1 MSMSRKSGDRFCDND
16 MRQNKMNTVQAP
28 VLIIGSGL
36 AGLMTALTLA
46 PQPVLLVTAGSL
58 GLSGSST
65 LAQGGIAA
73 SVGIDD
79 SAALH
84 LADTIA
90 AGDGLCDVGV
100 ATEIIEAGAK
110 VVAALEAHGVHF
122 DRKADGSFSLGLE
135 AAHSRHRI
143 VHVDGDA
150 TGAGIMRALTAK
162 VLATPSITVMENTR
176 ALRLMRQDGRVVGAC
191 LESVG
196 PVPARAV
203 VLATGGIGGLYN
215 ATTTPLGNLGQ
226 GAALAGRA
234 GAVLADMEFVQ
245 FHPTALAVSAPRL
258 PLVSEA
264 VRGEGAKL
272 VNNRGEQFMAD
283 IPGRELAA
291 RDVVA
296 RAIGSEIVRGRKVYL
311 DARMALGARFATRF
325 PGIDAL
331 CKQHGIDPS
340 NDLIPVRP
348 ATHYHMGGVKTDADG
363 RSSLPCLW
371 AVGEAAC
378 TGLHGANRLASNSLL
393 EAAAMGLRAARAL
406 MEDKVIGVRYS
417 APFSLPESTNPE
429 LVRRVVSSHLG
440 LLRDEEGLRSAI
452 TTLLPLAETGDAA
465 AVALV
470 AAVAAFE
477 RRESRGSHARTDHP
491 HKDAVAKRRFYTFET
506 AFALARE
513 IIELN
518 RISRIAS

>member
-1 MSMSRKSGDRFCDND
+1 MINAR
-16 MRQNKMNTVQAP
+16 TAP
-28 VLIIGSGL
+28 VLIVGSGL
-36 AGLMTALTLA
+36 AGLMTALTLS

-73 SVGIDD
+73 GIGADD

-90 AGDGLCDVGV
+90 AGDGLCDAAV
-100 ATEIIEAGAK
+100 AAEIIAAGAD
-110 VVAALEAHGVHF
+110 VIAALEAHGVRF
-122 DRKADGSFSLGLE
+122 DRKADGSLSLGLE

-150 TGAGIMRALTAK
+150 TGAGIMRALIAK
-162 VLATPSITVMENTR
+162 IRATPSITVMENTR
-176 ALRLMRQDGRVVGAC
+176 ALRLIKQDGRVVGAC
-191 LESVG
+191 LENVG
-196 PVPARAV
+196 PVAARGV
-203 VLATGGIGGLYN
+203 VLATGGIGGLYK

-264 VRGEGAKL
+264 VRGEGAEL
-272 VNNRGEQFMAD
+272 INDRGERFMAD
-283 IPGRELAA
+283 IPGRELAP

-296 RAIGSEIVRGRKVYL
+296 RAIGSEIGQGRKVFL
-311 DARMALGARFATRF
+311 DARAALGTGFATRF

-331 CKQHGIDPS
+331 CRQHGIDPS
-340 NDLIPVRP
+340 RDPIPVRP

-363 RSSLPCLW
+363 RSTIPGLW

-378 TGLHGANRLASNSLL
+378 NGLHGANRLASNSLL
-393 EAAAMGLRAARAL
+393 EAAAMGLRAAHAL
-406 MEDKVIGVRYS
+406 VDDEVIGARQI
-417 APFSLPESTNPE
+417 APVSLPGDTDPE
-429 LVRRVVSSHLG
+429 PVRRVVSSHLG
-440 LLRDEEGLRSAI
+440 LLRDEEGLRVAV
-452 TTLLPLAETGDAA
+452 TTLLPLAESDDAA

-470 AAVAAFE
+470 AAVAAYE
-477 RRESRGSHARTDHP
+477 RCESRGSHARIDHP
-491 HKDAVAKRRFYTFET
+491 QKDAIARRRFHTFET
-506 AFALARE
+506 AFAQARE
-513 IIELN
+513 INDPN

>member
-1 MSMSRKSGDRFCDND
+1 
-16 MRQNKMNTVQAP
+16 MNTSQILV
-28 VLIIGSGL
+28 IGSGL
-36 AGLMTALTLA
+36 AGLMTALTLS

-58 GLSGSST
+58 GLSGSSA

-73 SVGIDD
+73 SVGVND

-84 LADTIA
+84 LADTLA
-90 AGDGLCDVGV
+90 AGDGLCDTAV
-100 ATEIIEAGAK
+100 AEEIIGAGAQ
-110 VVAALEAHGVHF
+110 VVAALEAFGVHF

-162 VLATPSITVMENTR
+162 ALATPSITVMENTR
-176 ALRLMRQDGRVVGAC
+176 AFRLIRQDGRIVGAH
-191 LESVG
+191 LENVG
-196 PVPARAV
+196 PVAARTV
-203 VLATGGIGGLYN
+203 VLATGGIGGLYKT
-215 ATTTPLGNLGQ
+215 TTTPLGNLGQ

-264 VRGEGAKL
+264 VRGEGSIL
-272 VNNRGEQFMAD
+272 VNDRGEQFMAD
-283 IPGRELAA
+283 IPGRELAP

-296 RAIGSEIVRGRKVYL
+296 RAIGSEIAQGRRVFL
-311 DARMALGARFATRF
+311 DARAALGARFATRF
-325 PGIDAL
+325 PGIDGL
-331 CKQHGIDPS
+331 CKLHGIDPS
-340 NDLIPVRP
+340 SDLIPIKP
-348 ATHYHMGGVKTDADG
+348 ATHYHMGGIRTDADG
-363 RSSLPCLW
+363 RSSLPGLW

-393 EAAAMGLRAARAL
+393 EAAAMSLRAARAL
-406 MEDKVIGVRYS
+406 MEEELIDVRHTLRV
-417 APFSLPESTNPE
+417 SLPHHTDPE
-429 LVRRVVSSHLG
+429 PVRRVVSSHLG

-452 TTLLPLAETGDAA
+452 STLLPFAETDDAA

-477 RRESRGSHARTDHP
+477 RRESRGGHTRTDYLQTD
-491 HKDAVAKRRFYTFET
+491 KLAKRRFYTFET
-506 AFALARE
+506 AFALARG
-513 IIELN
+513 ITAPGYLSQSFFQ
-518 RISRIAS
+518 RVSRTA

>member
-1 MSMSRKSGDRFCDND
+1 
-16 MRQNKMNTVQAP
+16 
-28 VLIIGSGL
+28 
-36 AGLMTALTLA
+36 MTALTLS

-73 SVGIDD
+73 SVGADD

-90 AGDGLCDVGV
+90 AGDGLCDRGV
-100 ATEIIEAGAK
+100 AAEIIAAGAD
-110 VVAALEAHGVHF
+110 VVAALQSHGVHF
-122 DRKADGSFSLGLE
+122 DRKVDGSFSLGLE

-176 ALRLMRQDGRVVGAC
+176 ALRLIRQDGRVVGAC
-191 LESVG
+191 LENVG
-196 PVPARAV
+196 PVAATAV

-258 PLVSEA
+258 PLISEA
-264 VRGEGAKL
+264 VRGEGAQL
-272 VNNRGEQFMAD
+272 VNDRGERFMAD
-283 IPGRELAA
+283 VPGRELAP

-296 RAIGSEIVRGRKVYL
+296 RAIGSEIAQGRKVYL
-311 DARMALGARFATRF
+311 DARAAPGARFATRF

-340 NDLIPVRP
+340 RDLIPVRP
-348 ATHYHMGGVKTDADG
+348 ATHYHMGGIRTDADG
-363 RSSLPCLW
+363 RSSLPGLW

-406 MEDKVIGVRYS
+406 GC
-417 APFSLPESTNPE
+417 
-429 LVRRVVSSHLG
+429 
-440 LLRDEEGLRSAI
+440 EE
-452 TTLLPLAETGDAA
+452 
-465 AVALV
+465 AVAEFRSRTGTAHCFQPSWP
-470 AAVAAFE
+470 AA
-477 RRESRGSHARTDHP
+477 
-491 HKDAVAKRRFYTFET
+491 
-506 AFALARE
+506 
-513 IIELN
+513 
-518 RISRIAS
+518 

>member
-1 MSMSRKSGDRFCDND
+1 MSM
-16 MRQNKMNTVQAP
+16 TETP
-28 VLIIGSGL
+28 VLVIGSGL
-36 AGLMTALTLA
+36 AGLMTALTLS

-73 SVGIDD
+73 SIGADD
-79 SAALH
+79 SVALH

-90 AGDGLCDVGV
+90 AGDGLCDRSV
-100 ATEIIEAGAK
+100 AAEITAAGSD

-122 DRKADGSFSLGLE
+122 DRKADGTFSLGLE

-176 ALRLMRQDGRVVGAC
+176 ALRLMRQDGRVVGTC
-191 LESVG
+191 LENVG
-196 PVPARAV
+196 PVAATAV

-245 FHPTALAVSAPRL
+245 FHPTALGVSAPRL
-258 PLVSEA
+258 PLISEA
-264 VRGEGAKL
+264 VRGEGAQL
-272 VNNRGEQFMAD
+272 VNDRGERFMAD
-283 IPGRELAA
+283 VPGRELAP

-296 RAIGSEIVRGRKVYL
+296 RAIGSEIAQGRKVYL
-311 DARMALGARFATRF
+311 DARTALGARFATRF
-325 PGIDAL
+325 PGIDGL

-340 NDLIPVRP
+340 GDLIPVRP
-348 ATHYHMGGVKTDADG
+348 ATHYHMGGIRTDADG
-363 RSSLPCLW
+363 RSSLPGLW

-406 MEDKVIGVRYS
+406 GCEEAVAVRH
-417 APFSLPESTNPE
+417 PVPVSLPQSADPE
-429 LVRRVVSSHLG
+429 PVRHVVSSHLG

-452 TTLLPLAETGDAA
+452 TTLLPIAETDDAA

-477 RRESRGSHARTDHP
+477 RRESRGSHARTDYPQKH
-491 HKDAVAKRRFYTFET
+491 AEAKRRFHTFET
-506 AFALARE
+506 AFALARDIAAPE
-513 IIELN
+513 RLLQ
-518 RISRIAS
+518 RIPRTA

>member
-1 MSMSRKSGDRFCDND
+1 MITAR
-16 MRQNKMNTVQAP
+16 TAP
-28 VLIIGSGL
+28 VLVIGSGL
-36 AGLMTALTLA
+36 AGLMTALTLS

-73 SVGIDD
+73 SVGADD

-90 AGDGLCDVGV
+90 AGDGLCDAGV
-100 ATEIIEAGAK
+100 AAEIIAAGVK
-110 VVAALEAHGVHF
+110 VVAALEAHGVRF

-150 TGAGIMRALTAK
+150 TGAGIMHALTAK

-176 ALRLMRQDGRVVGAC
+176 ALRLIRQDGRIVGAC
-191 LESVG
+191 LENVG
-196 PVPARAV
+196 PVAARAV
-203 VLATGGIGGLYN
+203 VLATGGIGGLYY
-215 ATTTPLGNLGQ
+215 ATTTPLGNVGQ
-226 GAALAGRA
+226 GAILGAALAGRA

-245 FHPTALAVSAPRL
+245 FHPTALDVSAPRL
-258 PLVSEA
+258 PLISEA
-264 VRGEGAKL
+264 VRGEGAQL
-272 VNNRGEQFMAD
+272 VNDRGERFMAD
-283 IPGRELAA
+283 IPGRELAP

-296 RAIGSEIVRGRKVYL
+296 RAIDRQLAQGRKVYL
-311 DARMALGARFATRF
+311 DARAALGARFATRF
-325 PGIDAL
+325 PGVDAL

-340 NDLIPVRP
+340 RDLIPVRP
-348 ATHYHMGGVKTDADG
+348 ATHYHMGGIKTDADG
-363 RSSLPCLW
+363 RSSLPGLW

-393 EAAAMGLRAARAL
+393 EAAVMGLRAARAL
-406 MEDKVIGVRYS
+406 CDEDGVAVRHPVPVCLS
-417 APFSLPESTNPE
+417 QCADPEP
-429 LVRRVVSSHLG
+429 VRRVVSSHLG

-452 TTLLPLAETGDAA
+452 TTLLPFVEADDAA

-477 RRESRGSHARTDHP
+477 RCESRGSHARTDHP
-491 HKDAVAKRRFYTFET
+491 AKSGASARSFFTFPA

-513 IIELN
+513 IAAPHPVT
-518 RISRIAS
+518 RTA

>member
-1 MSMSRKSGDRFCDND
+1 
-16 MRQNKMNTVQAP
+16 MNTAP

-36 AGLMTALTLA
+36 AGLMTALTLS

-73 SVGIDD
+73 SLGADD
-79 SAALH
+79 STALH

-90 AGDGLCDVGV
+90 AGDGLCDAAV
-100 ATEIIEAGAK
+100 AAEIIAAGAEI
-110 VVAALEAHGVHF
+110 VAALEAHGVRF

-143 VHVDGDA
+143 VHVGGDA

-162 VLATPSITVMENTR
+162 VLATPSITVLENTR
-176 ALRLMRQDGRVVGAC
+176 ALRLIKHDGRVVGAC
-191 LESVG
+191 LENLG
-196 PVPARAV
+196 PVAATAV
-203 VLATGGIGGLYN
+203 VLATGGIGGLYE

-234 GAVLADMEFVQ
+234 GAVLANMEFVQ

-272 VNNRGEQFMAD
+272 VNDRGEQFMAD
-283 IPGRELAA
+283 IPGRELAP

-296 RAIGSEIVRGRKVYL
+296 RAIGNEIAQGRNVYL
-311 DARMALGARFATRF
+311 DARAALGARFATRF

-331 CKQHGIDPS
+331 CKQHGVDPS
-340 NDLIPVRP
+340 RDLIPVRP
-348 ATHYHMGGVKTDADG
+348 ATHYHMGGIRTDADG
-363 RSSLPCLW
+363 RSSLPGLW

-393 EAAAMGLRAARAL
+393 EAAAMGLRTARAVVD
-406 MEDKVIGVRYS
+406 EEVIDARHPV
-417 APFSLPESTNPE
+417 PISLPQSADPE
-429 LVRRVVSSHLG
+429 PVRRIVSSHLG
-440 LLRDEEGLRSAI
+440 LLRDEEGLRFAV

-465 AVALV
+465 AVAL
-470 AAVAAFE
+470 AIAVAAFE
-477 RRESRGSHARTDHP
+477 RCESRGGHTRTDHP
-491 HKDAVAKRRFYTFET
+491 HKDAVAKSCFHTFKT

-513 IIELN
+513 IVETN

>member
-1 MSMSRKSGDRFCDND
+1 MI
-16 MRQNKMNTVQAP
+16 NTRTPP
-28 VLIIGSGL
+28 VLIVGSGL
-36 AGLMTALTLA
+36 AGLMTALTLS

-73 SVGIDD
+73 GIGADD
-79 SAALH
+79 STALH
-84 LADTIA
+84 LADTIE
-90 AGDGLCDVGV
+90 AGDGLCDAAV
-100 ATEIIEAGAK
+100 AAEIIAAGAD
-110 VVAALEAHGVHF
+110 VIAALEAHGVRF
-122 DRKADGSFSLGLE
+122 DRKADGLFSLGLE

-150 TGAGIMRALTAK
+150 TGAGIMRALIAK
-162 VLATPSITVMENTR
+162 VMATPSITVMENTR
-176 ALRLMRQDGRVVGAC
+176 ALRLIKQDGRVVGAC
-191 LESVG
+191 LENIG
-196 PVPARAV
+196 PVAARAV
-203 VLATGGIGGLYN
+203 VLATGGIGGLYK

-264 VRGEGAKL
+264 VRGEGAEL
-272 VNNRGEQFMAD
+272 INDRGERFMAN
-283 IPGRELAA
+283 IPGRELAP

-296 RAIGSEIVRGRKVYL
+296 RAIGSEIGQGRKVFL
-311 DARMALGARFATRF
+311 DARAALGAGFATRF

-331 CKQHGIDPS
+331 CRQHGIDPS
-340 NDLIPVRP
+340 RDAIPVRP

-363 RSSLPCLW
+363 RSTILGLW

-393 EAAAMGLRAARAL
+393 EAAAMGLRAAQAL
-406 MEDKVIGVRYS
+406 VHEELIGIGHLV
-417 APFSLPESTNPE
+417 PISLPVDTDPE
-429 LVRRVVSSHLG
+429 PVRRIVSSHLG
-440 LLRDEEGLRSAI
+440 LLRDEEGLRVAVS
-452 TTLLPLAETGDAA
+452 TLLPLAESDDVA

-470 AAVAAFE
+470 AAVAAYE
-477 RRESRGSHARTDHP
+477 RCESRGSHARIDHP
-491 HKDAVAKRRFYTFET
+491 QKDAIARRRFHTFET
-506 AFALARE
+506 AFAQARE
-513 IIELN
+513 INDPN